1 MDKHFFFVGYQL
13 RECTVDHW
21 LATLADNTNP
31 FYFPQDKRLRSD
43 FERILTSCE
52 FPFFIQRQKDLLSL
66 CNIAQLDKLPEG
78 HRVIAFRCALLREQA
93 QDANYEYYD
102 DQGKIAYA
110 PYNQALNIEE
120 PAIETKLAGIDVLDA
135 SGVGEFTSAIHTYN
149 MIEASEL
156 NKNGLLDDLD
166 KAKALKELA
175 DEDMSGHGPFTIWEL
190 SVVQG
195 ILDPKTL
202 C

>member
-1 MDKHFFFVGYQL
+1 MDKRFIFVGYQL
-13 RECTVDHW
+13 RECSDDHW
-21 LATLADNTNP
+21 LATLADNINP
-31 FYFPQDKRLRSD
+31 LFLPQDKRLRSD
-43 FERILTSCE
+43 FERILASFE

-66 CNIAQLDKLPEG
+66 CNIAQSDTITKG
-78 HRVIAFRCALLREQA
+78 RRVTAFRCALLREHIH
-93 QDANYEYYD
+93 DAEYEYYN

-149 MIEASEL
+149 MIEASYL

-175 DEDMSGHGPFTIWEL
+175 DEDMSGHGPFTVWEI

-202 C
+202 W